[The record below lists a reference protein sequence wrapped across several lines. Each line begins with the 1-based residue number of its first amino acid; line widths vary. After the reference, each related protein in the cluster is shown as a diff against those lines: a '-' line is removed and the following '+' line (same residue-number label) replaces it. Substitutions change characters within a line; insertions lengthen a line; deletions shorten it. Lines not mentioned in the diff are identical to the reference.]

1 MKKKS
6 FTLIEILVFTTII
19 SIFFIAAMSV
29 TVFFLKNIKTQQ
41 YKIIATHLLKEAIEW
56 LKYEKEFDWNTF
68 ALRDVNNGLG
78 TTYCL
83 NDLSWN
89 SQGSCFQTFGS
100 PLIFKRELIIKKLNN
115 PVTKIELTITVSW
128 NDVGSVN
135 KITSKQILS
144 IIE

>member
-1 MKKKS
+1 MKKNS

-41 YKIIATHLLKEAIEW
+41 YKIIATHLLEEAVEW
-56 LKYEKEFDWNTF
+56 LKYEKESDWNII
-68 ALRDVNNGLG
+68 ASKDINNGSG

-83 NDLSWN
+83 NNLSWN
-89 SQGSCFQTFGS
+89 QQGICNQSFGS
-100 PLIFKRELIIKKLNN
+100 PSLFKRELIIKQLNN

-128 NDVGSVN
+128 NDVGGVN